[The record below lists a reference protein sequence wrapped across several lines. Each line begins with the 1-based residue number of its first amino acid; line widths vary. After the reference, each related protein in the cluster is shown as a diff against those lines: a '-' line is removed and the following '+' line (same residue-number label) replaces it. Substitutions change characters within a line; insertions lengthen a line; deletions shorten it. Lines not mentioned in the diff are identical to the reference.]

1 MASADAGGG
10 LHRVLGERDR
20 GGRQVPWDTGRGR
33 AASSPDPRLEWCL
46 VIAATGLQLRAGAQ
60 LLLADA
66 SFQIAPGD
74 KIGLVGRNGAGK
86 TTLARVLAGEAL
98 PAAGSV
104 RRTSGIGYLP
114 QDTRSGD
121 MEGLALDRVLSGR
134 GLDELRA
141 AMRAAEEQMSDGRP
155 ARRDAA
161 VRRYG
166 QLEER
171 LSLLGGYAA
180 EAEASSIASS
190 LGLPDRVLAQPL
202 ATLSGGQRRR
212 VELARILFAD
222 AQTLLLD
229 EPTNH
234 LDADSVAWLRDHLKA
249 FRGGL
254 VVISHDTALLDVV
267 VNKVFHLDS
276 DTTSLDMYHLGW
288 SAYLQQRE
296 TDARRRRRENA
307 SASRQA
313 AVLQSQADKMRA
325 KATKAKA
332 AQGMQ
337 RRAERL
343 MAGVSAERAPQRV
356 ARLRFPDPA
365 PCGKTPL
372 TATDLSKSY
381 GSLEVF
387 TDVDVAVD
395 RGSRIVVLGL
405 NGAGKTTLLRLLSST
420 EKPDTGQVSPGHGLR
435 LGYYAQEHETL
446 DNDRSVLENMRAAA
460 PHLLDPEQRRILGS
474 FLFSGDAVDKPAGVL
489 SGGEKTRLALALLV
503 VSGAN
508 VLLLDEPT
516 NNLDPASREEILGA
530 LRRYQGAIV
539 LVTHD
544 EGAVGALAPE
554 RVILLPDGVE
564 DTWNEGLA
572 DLVALA

>member
-1 MASADAGGG
+1 M
-10 LHRVLGERDR
+10 
-20 GGRQVPWDTGRGR
+20 
-33 AASSPDPRLEWCL
+33 
-46 VIAATGLQLRAGAQ
+46 IAATGLELRAGAQ
-60 LLLADA
+60 LLLADT
-66 SFQIAPGD
+66 SFQITPGD

-86 TTLARVLAGEAL
+86 TTLARVLAGEVL
-98 PAAGSV
+98 PAAGTV
-104 RRTSGIGYLP
+104 RRGSSIGYLP
-114 QDTRSGD
+114 QDTRAGD
-121 MEGLALDRVLSGR
+121 LEGLALDRVLSGR
-134 GLDELRA
+134 GLDELRS
-141 AMRAAEEQMSDGRP
+141 AMRAAEQQMSDGTG

-180 EAEASSIASS
+180 EAEAASIASS

-212 VELARILFAD
+212 VELARILFSD
-222 AQTLLLD
+222 AQVLLLD

-234 LDADSVAWLRDHLKA
+234 LDADSVSWLRDHLRS
-249 FRGGL
+249 FRGAL
-254 VVISHDTALLDVV
+254 VMISHDTALLDAVV
-267 VNKVFHLDS
+267 GKVFHLDA
-276 DTTSLDMYHLGW
+276 DTQQLDIYNVGW
-288 SAYLQQRE
+288 QAYLQQRE
-296 TDARRRRRENA
+296 TDARRRHRENA
-307 SASRQA
+307 NATRQA
-313 AVLQSQADKMRA
+313 AALQAQADKMRA
-325 KATKAKA
+325 KATKARA

-337 RRAERL
+337 RRADRL
-343 MAGVSAERAPQRV
+343 LSGLAAERGPQRV

-365 PCGKTPL
+365 PCGRTPL
-372 TATDLSKSY
+372 TASGLSKSY

-395 RGSRIVVLGL
+395 RGSRIVILGL
-405 NGAGKTTLLRLLSST
+405 NGAGKTTLLRLLSGV
-420 EKPDTGQVSPGHGLR
+420 EKPDTGQVGHGHGLR

-446 DNDRSVLENMRAAA
+446 DGTATVLENMRTAA
-460 PHLLDPEQRRILGS
+460 PHLLDAEQRRILGS
-474 FLFSGDAVDKPAGVL
+474 FLFSGDAVDKPAAVL

-516 NNLDPASREEILGA
+516 NNLDPASREEILAA
-530 LRRYQGAIV
+530 LRRYAGAIV

-544 EGAVGALAPE
+544 EGAVAALAPE

-572 DLVALA
+572 ELVALA